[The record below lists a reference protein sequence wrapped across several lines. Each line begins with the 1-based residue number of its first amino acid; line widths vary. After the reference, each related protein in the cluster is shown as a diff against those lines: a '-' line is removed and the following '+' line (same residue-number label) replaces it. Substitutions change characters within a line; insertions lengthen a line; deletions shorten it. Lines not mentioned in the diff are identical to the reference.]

1 MPHTVPLIGRE
12 LCFWC
17 VESFQKCPVHSNPNV
32 FWNDVTVRS
41 YSGESD
47 GFRVVEEKDLKNL
60 ERNAYYTESGKFV
73 HPPNGSSLP
82 ISSTFNFPKIPEK
95 PQIVV
100 KNEVLVGRKSK
111 VEIIKKPKL
120 FKVPKLPKNK
130 GPIKIKKLTHT
141 KIHQNALKSEAAE
154 YNGGRAC
161 DKSRKV
167 FLCDFCEFSFTLHH
181 NLQKHLIR
189 FHGDSENISSEKLSL
204 LKETFDRMDKL
215 GREESKKELVS

>member
-17 VESFQKCPVHSNPNV
+17 VE
-32 FWNDVTVRS
+32 
-41 YSGESD
+41 
-47 GFRVVEEKDLKNL
+47 
-60 ERNAYYTESGKFV
+60 YTESGKFV
-73 HPPNGSSLP
+73 HPPNGSTLP
-82 ISSTFNFPKIPEK
+82 ISSVFNFPKIPEK
-95 PQIVV
+95 PQIVA
-100 KNEVLVGRKSK
+100 KNEVLVRRKSK
-111 VEIIKKPKL
+111 VEIIKA
-120 FKVPKLPKNK
+120 F
-130 GPIKIKKLTHT
+130 
-141 KIHQNALKSEAAE
+141 KSEAAE